1 MVDKYDPE
9 IVGKAVQQWHCS
21 DAIKIMLVAAI
32 KLIEETSKFKVSG
45 EQIIGAQGIMRTY
58 FEALLNEVEVAR
70 TIIRLPEL
78 EKARDKIMEL
88 AGRVQLQEYSE
99 AYKCI
104 GEALSHITVCAE
116 RAAKV
121 LEEQGL
127 W

>member
-88 AGRVQLQEYSE
+88 AGRVNCKNIRRQTNVLAKRCRTLLCAQSE
-99 AYKCI
+99 LRKY
-104 GEALSHITVCAE
+104 
-116 RAAKV
+116 
-121 LEEQGL
+121 
-127 W
+127 